1 MIAGIG
7 GLGGGGLAGM
17 PALTLPGLMQQG
29 AIPMGDVK
37 AATDSLDRQ
46 RVESKQL
53 ADAHEKF
60 STSFRQDQAVAA
72 VSSFDIN
79 LYQNAFQKTT
89 QASQG
94 IFR

>member
-1 MIAGIG
+1 MIAGLG
-7 GLGGGGLAGM
+7 GFGGGGLAGM

-29 AIPMGDVK
+29 TITAGDVK
-37 AATDSLDRQ
+37 AGIESLDRQ
-46 RVESKQL
+46 KVESKQL
-53 ADAHEKF
+53 ADAYEKF
-60 STSFRQDQAVAA
+60 SSSFRQDQAVAA
-72 VSSFDIN
+72 ISSFDIN